1 MRLCYFVVFVV
12 ALFLA
17 GLLAGCGG
25 SSDSG
30 TTSSSP
36 EAAVR
41 QASEDFINAAI
52 NREGDKVCDLSSQE
66 ALANFS
72 TLFPAVAADCD
83 EGMDELFSKLPES
96 AIEKDEEFL
105 EGISEAE
112 VDVKGDQAYVTGVG
126 TNLEFVLADG
136 QWLLNDTE
144 EKSPQQEQVEEEVE
158 EREGEIGGEELAAEL
173 EPELMERKP
182 GRDLYYVRCGR
193 QLPEEG
199 KTFICEAETLDGE
212 KIQRGRLE
220 GEFVAGGTSRIASL
234 SLHDHR

>member
-1 MRLCYFVVFVV
+1 MKPITVP
-12 ALFLA
+12 
-17 GLLAGCGG
+17 LLALVVLALTSCGGG
-25 SSDSG
+25 SSS
-30 TTSSSP
+30 SSVSNSSP

-52 NREGDKVCDLSSQE
+52 NREGDKICDLSSQA
-66 ALANFS
+66 ALAKFS
-72 TLFPAVAADCD
+72 TLFPEVAADCHK
-83 EGMDELFSKLPES
+83 GMGELFSKLPES

-105 EGISEAE
+105 GGLSEAE
-112 VDVKGDQAYVTGVG
+112 VEVEGDKAYVTGVG

-136 QWLLNDTE
+136 RWLLNDSE
-144 EKSPQQEQVEEEVE
+144 EKSPQQERREDEVEELEEEV
-158 EREGEIGGEELAAEL
+158 GGEELAAEL

-182 GRDLYYVRCGR
+182 GRDVYYVRCGR

-220 GEFVAGGTSRIASL
+220 GEFVAGGSVRIASL